1 MVANLKTLIDTALSS
16 LEKPIAMRIFFLIS
30 FLESA
35 LLPVPIES
43 LSIPLLTARKNPW
56 PIAFWGSVSS
66 VLGGVT
72 GYLIGFF
79 LFSTVGEWMIETYKM
94 TEQFEQLKVQ
104 VAENIPKGSWIV
116 FLGAVS
122 PIPFKLVSI
131 ASGAIGFPFLIFFL
145 VAAIGRSLR
154 FIAFAVAFHFFGD
167 QLRVLVKTR
176 PKLMTVL
183 ILIVMILG
191 FALLFI

>member
-1 MVANLKTLIDTALSS
+1 
-16 LEKPIAMRIFFLIS
+16 MRIFFLLS

-35 LLPVPIES
+35 FLPVPIES

-66 VLGGVT
+66 ILGCIVGF
-72 GYLIGFF
+72 LIGCF
-79 LFSTVGEWMIETYKM
+79 LLSTVGEWMISNYGM
-94 TEQFEQLKVQ
+94 TEKFAEIKQ
-104 VAENIPKGSWIV
+104 VASENTAKGSWIV

-131 ASGAIGFPFLIFFL
+131 AAGAIGFPFLIFL
-145 VAAIGRSLR
+145 LIASIGRSLR
-154 FIAFAVAFHFFGD
+154 FAAFAVAFHFFGD
-167 QLRVLVKTR
+167 QLRGWVKTR
-176 PKLMTVL
+176 PRMMT
-183 ILIVMILG
+183 IIIVAVMVLG